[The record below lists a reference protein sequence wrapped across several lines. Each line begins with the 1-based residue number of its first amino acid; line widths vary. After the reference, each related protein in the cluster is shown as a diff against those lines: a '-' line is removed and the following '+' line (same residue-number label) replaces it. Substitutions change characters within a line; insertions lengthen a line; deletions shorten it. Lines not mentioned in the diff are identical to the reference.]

1 MARLSRAQ
9 SQEHNRVKVL
19 AAAQEEFTER
29 GFRDAKI
36 DTIAERA
43 GFTRGAVY
51 SNFPSKRALYF
62 AVLANLSENAPI
74 PQHAEPGLTAKE
86 ALGTLARAWVA
97 RLPLADI
104 GEHDGSARLSMDL
117 MPEITGETRT
127 RLPYAQLMRLNAIL
141 LGLSLERLEPRR
153 GRMVRIAETVLTT
166 LHGATQMAA
175 AAPGF
180 VEPFNVVKACEQLA
194 ELDLADSWPAPP
206 IIAPVKLVDEAWSP
220 SPALNSLKSEPA
232 ALAHDGIV
240 AVLGLHRLSAA
251 EEAVRAARA
260 SDKITVAVVT
270 NDPAEL
276 APLARLAIA
285 DVWHCLRQA
294 FPEPAWPRLQLV
306 ISTATELASAAGVPG
321 VSDATEV
328 AVRVSQGRIVA
339 RAEGYGACHAATSV
353 TVDQSA
359 RNTGRA

>member
-9 SQEHNRVKVL
+9 TQEHNRAKVL
-19 AAAQEEFTER
+19 AAAQDEFAER

-62 AVLANLSENAPI
+62 AVLAGLSESAPI
-74 PQHAEPGLTAKE
+74 PHHAEPGLTVQE
-86 ALGTLARAWVA
+86 ALGTLARTWVA

-104 GEHDGSARLSMDL
+104 GERDGSARLGMDL
-117 MPEITGETRT
+117 MSEVAADTRT
-127 RLPYAQLMRLNAIL
+127 RLPHAQLMRLNAIL
-141 LGLSLERLEPRR
+141 LGLALERLEPRR

-180 VEPFNVVKACEQLA
+180 VEPFNVVKACEQLSG
-194 ELDLADSWPAPP
+194 LDLSDSWPTPP

-220 SPALNSLKSEPA
+220 PPALDALKLAPA
-232 ALAHDGIV
+232 SVTDDGIV

-251 EEAVRAARA
+251 EEAVRAARVN
-260 SDKITVAVVT
+260 DKITIVVVT

-276 APLARLAIA
+276 APLSRLAIA
-285 DVWHCLRQA
+285 DLWHCLRQA
-294 FPEPAWPRLQLV
+294 FPEPAWPRLHLV
-306 ISTATELASAAGVPG
+306 IEAVAELVDAAGVPA

-328 AVRVSQGRIVA
+328 AVRISQGRIVA
-339 RAEGYGACHAATSV
+339 RAEGYGACHAVTSV
-353 TVDQSA
+353 VVDQST
-359 RNTGRA
+359 RNTGRT